1 MSSPN
6 LPALFQSSGASAN
19 NRQSRALEKRM
30 AQLYADSTLDL
41 AQVQAIEAVE
51 IAKITALEA
60 AGHIGLVST
69 ASLAQHRRFLI
80 ENDPDAAIAF
90 DRIAGITIAAIGG
103 RVELLNRRLG

>member
-1 MSSPN
+1 MSAPN
-6 LPALFQSSGASAN
+6 LPALFQSSGVSAD

-80 ENDPDAAIAF
+80 ENDPDAAAAF
-90 DRIAGITIAAIGG
+90 DHIAGITIAAIGG